1 MEDSDRWFKH
11 FVSGVGGEG
20 ASSKRWRVWGS
31 ETGWPTMSASMRSTL
46 QTVPESVPA
55 DHVTNSKVSTK
66 TWGTPSPLRSCDR
79 NCSFEDETAGR
90 VLQKIVL
97 VRDLCEH
104 VFRSVRKGAWKC
116 RECPFIGSYVR
127 ILFFFF
133 SFIFLS
139 ERIKGNCT
147 GTNTVAVSSIDNVPC
162 HAKRVKGMVE
172 GWTITFGGRRYVC
185 GNRKRRNKIA

>member
-1 MEDSDRWFKH
+1 MDPTSESSFNRFNLIKISLEQQTEFCCYIFDKCHAQTKEIEDFDHWFEH

-90 VLQKIVL
+90 VLQKIVP
-97 VRDLCEH
+97 VLCGNAPY
-104 VFRSVRKGAWKC
+104 RIA
-116 RECPFIGSYVR
+116 ISYVH
-127 ILFFFF
+127 ISTIFCFFHLF
-133 SFIFLS
+133 SRWK
-139 ERIKGNCT
+139 EKG
-147 GTNTVAVSSIDNVPC
+147 
-162 HAKRVKGMVE
+162 
-172 GWTITFGGRRYVC
+172 
-185 GNRKRRNKIA
+185 IAQEQTR